1 MYKFIG
7 HLHPALVHLPIGIL
21 LVALL
26 LIWLSKKEKYKI
38 SQETIKIVLLAGV
51 FSALLTCIT
60 GYTLST
66 LDDYKKP
73 LIIWHMW
80 TGIGVVIA
88 SMLLYMKQSRKEF
101 DLVYKMMIALLLI
114 LIVVAGHLGGT
125 ITYGKG
131 YLSIPPNDS
140 DSVKTKH
147 PVSVGAIF
155 LGNNNSV
162 IVL

>member
-51 FSALLTCIT
+51 FSAMLACIT

-73 LIIWHMW
+73 LIIWHTW

-101 DLVYKMMIALLLI
+101 DLVYKIMIALLLI

-155 LGNNNSV
+155 LDNNNS
-162 IVL
+162 IIAL

>member
-101 DLVYKMMIALLLI
+101 DLVYKMIIALLLI

-147 PVSVGAIF
+147 PVSVGAII
-155 LGNNNSV
+155 LYNNNS
-162 IVL
+162 IIAL

>member
-51 FSALLTCIT
+51 FSAMLACIT

-73 LIIWHMW
+73 LIIWHTW

-101 DLVYKMMIALLLI
+101 DLVYKIMIALLLI

-155 LGNNNSV
+155 
-162 IVL
+162 

>member
-147 PVSVGAIF
+147 PVSVGAII
-155 LGNNNSV
+155 LYNNNS
-162 IVL
+162 IIAL